1 MDILWKALIGGVMT
15 ALIVVLS
22 KRGNVLP
29 GILPLFPTFGIIA
42 LAIVGAKGE
51 PGAMRETAWATIK
64 TLPAFF
70 AFAATTGWLSAHVDF
85 RLAIAG
91 GLAAWGAL
99 VALVFLWPGA
109 A

>member
-1 MDILWKALIGGVMT
+1 MDILWKALVGGAVT
-15 ALIVVLS
+15 ALIAILS

-29 GILPLFPTFGIIA
+29 GVLPLFPTFGMIA

-70 AFAATTGWLSAHVDF
+70 AFAATAGWLSAYVDY
-85 RLAIAG
+85 RLAILA
-91 GLAAWGAL
+91 GLAAWGAV
-99 VALVFLWPGA
+99 VALVFWR
-109 A
+109 